1 MATAAAEL
9 KFYLYVPSFHSFA
22 HNQWYQLYSH
32 PLYLC
37 CFRLEDLEI
46 CEHVFSASN
55 ECTKL
60 MQHMTCFHH
69 LQFLICI
76 SHSGMKISMLSL
88 VSFCLFFSL
97 STDIIPRQLPPQQLQ
112 ASVRTFNR
120 AVINNCGL
128 AVRNT
133 SYAAHLGAE
142 CAYLASLK
150 KEPEA
155 HVFGCQ
161 YITLLLKYSHTE

>member
-1 MATAAAEL
+1 MYHHSTVLHTTSGTNYTITPYIFAASDL
-9 KFYLYVPSFHSFA
+9 RIWRYVNMFS
-22 HNQWYQLYSH
+22 QLVMNVQN
-32 PLYLC
+32 LC
-37 CFRLEDLEI
+37 NIWL
-46 CEHVFSASN
+46 VFIPFS
-55 ECTKL
+55 
-60 MQHMTCFHH
+60 
-69 LQFLICI
+69 FLICI

-161 YITLLLKYSHTE
+161 YITLLFKYSHTE

>member
-22 HNQWYQLYSH
+22 HNQWYQLHSH

-69 LQFLICI
+69 LQFFDM
-76 SHSGMKISMLSL
+76 HFTQWDEDKYAELSK
-88 VSFCLFFSL
+88 FL
-97 STDIIPRQLPPQQLQ
+97 SVLL
-112 ASVRTFNR
+112 SVN
-120 AVINNCGL
+120 
-128 AVRNT
+128 
-133 SYAAHLGAE
+133 
-142 CAYLASLK
+142 
-150 KEPEA
+150 
-155 HVFGCQ
+155 
-161 YITLLLKYSHTE
+161 